1 MHKPPVRGGFLFR
14 SGFPHFST
22 GDFSSWYPVFCAFS
36 PALHKVFH
44 TFNRVF
50 HTFPVEK
57 AVDTVENPVQ
67 TVQNL
72 WFFRDFSFLSK
83 ILHSRFIF
91 WVHDTYIA
99 LNGFY

>member
-1 MHKPPVRGGFLFR
+1 M
-14 SGFPHFST
+14 
-22 GDFSSWYPVFCAFS
+22 
-36 PALHKVFH
+36 HKVFH

-83 ILHSRFIF
+83 ILHSWFIF